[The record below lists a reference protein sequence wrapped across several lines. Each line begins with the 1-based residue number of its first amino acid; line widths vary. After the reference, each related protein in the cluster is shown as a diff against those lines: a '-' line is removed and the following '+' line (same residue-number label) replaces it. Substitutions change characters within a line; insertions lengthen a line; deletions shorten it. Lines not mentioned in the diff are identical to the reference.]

1 MSEHKQVPVTDADL
15 AGFDEEYEGYEA
27 TDSEFEPVP
36 DGKYQVK
43 VETVELTRTQK
54 GDPMLKWMLRI
65 VGPTHQGRVLW
76 RNNVMATPDNIRWL
90 KKDLYACE
98 VKLARISE
106 LPANLSQLLDIHL
119 EVTKKTRGEFD
130 SVFINK
136 RIHTLAGGGSAQAAA
151 SLGTF

>member
-1 MSEHKQVPVTDADL
+1 MSDHKQAPVTDADL
-15 AGFDEEYEGYEA
+15 AGFDDEYEGYEA
-27 TDSEFEPVP
+27 TENEFEPVP
-36 DGKYQVK
+36 DGKYQVR

-65 VGPTHQGRVLW
+65 VGPTHQGRILW

-90 KKDLYACE
+90 KKDLFACE

-106 LPANLSQLLDIHL
+106 LPANLGQLLDIHL

-136 RIHTLAGGGSAQAAA
+136 RIHTLAGGGGASANDA
-151 SLGTF
+151 LGTF

>member
-1 MSEHKQVPVTDADL
+1 MSEHKQIPVTDADL

-76 RNNVMATPDNIRWL
+76 RNNVMATPENIRWL
-90 KKDLYACE
+90 KKDLFACE

-106 LPANLSQLLDIHL
+106 LPANLGLLLDLHL

-136 RIHTLAGGGSAQAAA
+136 RIHTLAGAEGAQATE

>member
-1 MSEHKQVPVTDADL
+1 MNEHKQTPVTDTDL

-27 TDSEFEPVP
+27 TENEFEPVP

-65 VGPTHQGRVLW
+65 VGPTHQNRILW

-106 LPANLSQLLDIHL
+106 LPANLGQLLDIHL
-119 EVTKKTRGEFD
+119 EVTKKTRLFAVAGLT
-130 SVFINK
+130 FI
-136 RIHTLAGGGSAQAAA
+136 AE
-151 SLGTF
+151 